1 MHGVYTSHNHSCGPI
16 QFSYPIKHTLLCSP
30 RGPLSM
36 SILGY
41 GFVKED
47 AVAWVFRSKTSRY
60 GSLNSQVMAA
70 GDGRV
75 KLPASLA

>member
-1 MHGVYTSHNHSCGPI
+1 
-16 QFSYPIKHTLLCSP
+16 
-30 RGPLSM
+30 M

-60 GSLNSQVMAA
+60 GSLNSQVIAA
-70 GDGRV
+70 GDGSV
-75 KLPASLA
+75 KLHASLA

>member
-1 MHGVYTSHNHSCGPI
+1 MECTRLTITLVVLYSSHIPLSTPYCV
-16 QFSYPIKHTLLCSP
+16 L
-30 RGPLSM
+30 RGPLSV

-75 KLPASLA
+75 KLHASLA